1 MSANCANCGGPV
13 FADVMRG
20 GVGVPMCEA
29 CFNARPILPAVFAA
43 LADGP
48 TNDGTRTGPPPR
60 AYMLTRDQA
69 ERLVKAARA
78 AISESR
84 PAVETSAGAEYA
96 YRIFYIEQFEELKAA
111 LDAVNIGA

>member
-1 MSANCANCGGPV
+1 MKISL
-13 FADVMRG
+13 
-20 GVGVPMCEA
+20 EE
-29 CFNARPILPAVFAA
+29 L
-43 LADGP
+43 
-48 TNDGTRTGPPPR
+48 
-60 AYMLTRDQA
+60 
-69 ERLVKAARA
+69 ERIIKAARA